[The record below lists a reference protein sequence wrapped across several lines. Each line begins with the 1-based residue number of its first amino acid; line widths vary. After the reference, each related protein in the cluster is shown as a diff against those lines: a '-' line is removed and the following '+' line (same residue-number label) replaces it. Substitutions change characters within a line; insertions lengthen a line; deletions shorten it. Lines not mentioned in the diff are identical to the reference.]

1 VFPKSKRLKKKK
13 DFDKVFHEGAS
24 FKEDFL
30 FLKIFKN
37 NLEINRFGVAVG
49 KKTFNKAVERNRI
62 KRRVNEL
69 LRSELPELKKGWDI
83 IVIVSGDIKNESP
96 GELKGKINKL
106 FEKAKLILD

>member
-1 VFPKSKRLKKKK
+1 MFPKRKRLKKKK

-37 NLEINRFGVAVG
+37 DLGTNRFGVAVG
-49 KKTFNKAVERNRI
+49 KKTFNKATERNRI
-62 KRRVNEL
+62 KRRINEL

-83 IVIVSGDIKNESP
+83 IVIISGNIKNESH
-96 GELKGKINKL
+96 GELKDKINKL